1 MASPLLSLTP
11 ERTFAAAGVAARWPC
26 QFGEARGE
34 RFCVWPRMIEWRPD
48 LLVVFAGGK
57 GTADM
62 VRRARAAGVEVI
74 EP

>member
-1 MASPLLSLTP
+1 
-11 ERTFAAAGVAARWPC
+11 
-26 QFGEARGE
+26 
-34 RFCVWPRMIEWRPD
+34 MIEWRPD
-48 LLVVFAGGK
+48 LLVAFAGGK